1 MLPNDDVEQERL
13 DLQHHT
19 FKIYLDGKLHLAPLR
34 HPRRVLDIG
43 TGTGIWA
50 VEFAQ
55 EYPDAHVTGTDLS
68 PIQPEVVPRNCV
80 FEIGDAEEADWGF
93 SDPDAGGD
101 GGVFDYIHARAMV
114 TCFKDARTII
124 RRIYEN
130 LAPGGYFELQDPCL
144 PMRCDD
150 GTMEGTALGE
160 WNRLMDEGMLRMG
173 KDLRDNLNWGR
184 YMREVGFEGVVETR
198 GATAF
203 NTWPKGRKN
212 KVLGALSN
220 QNLSEGVQ
228 SMSLALFTRVLN
240 MGSDQVTSFLGD
252 VRRDL
257 ADTKIH
263 SYCTVY
269 IVYGRKPLRAPG
281 EERPQQQQQE
291 QGTKT

>member
-19 FKIYLDGKLHLAPLR
+19 FKIYLDGKLHLAPLSY
-34 HPRRVLDIG
+34 PRRVLDIG

-55 EYPDAHVTGTDLS
+55 EYPDATVIGTDLS
-68 PIQPEVVPRNCV
+68 PIQPEMVPRNCT

-93 SDPDAGGD
+93 DEPK
-101 GGVFDYIHARAMV
+101 FDYIHARAMV
-114 TCFKDARTII
+114 TCFKDAKTII
-124 RRIYEN
+124 HRIYDN

-150 GTMEGTALGE
+150 GTMDGTALGE
-160 WNRLMDEGMLRMG
+160 WNRLMDDGMLRMG

-184 YMREVGFEGVVETR
+184 YMREIGFEGVVETK

-212 KVLGALSN
+212 KILGALSN
-220 QNLSEGVQ
+220 QNLTEGVQ
-228 SMSLALFTRVLN
+228 SMSLALFTRMLN
-240 MGSDQVTSFLGD
+240 MSSEQVVSFLGD
-252 VRRDL
+252 VKRDL
-257 ADTKIH
+257 ADTNIH

-269 IVYGRKPLRAPG
+269 IVYGRKPLQTPG
-281 EERPQQQQQE
+281 ED
-291 QGTKT
+291 GT

>member
-19 FKIYLDGKLHLAPLR
+19 FKIYLDGKLHLAPLPQP
-34 HPRRVLDIG
+34 HGPRRTLDLG

-55 EYPDAHVTGTDLS
+55 TYPNATVIGTDLS
-68 PIQPEVVPRNCV
+68 PIQPEVVPRNCT

-93 SDPDAGGD
+93 DSSPK
-101 GGVFDYIHARAMV
+101 FDYIHARAMV
-114 TCFKDARTII
+114 TCFKDAKTII
-124 RRIYEN
+124 RRIYDN

-150 GTMEGTALGE
+150 GTMDGTALGE
-160 WNRLMDEGMLRMG
+160 WNRLMDEGMLRIG
-173 KDLRDNLNWGR
+173 KDLRDNLKWGQ
-184 YMREVGFEGVVETR
+184 YMREIGFEGVVESK

-212 KVLGALSN
+212 KVLGALSC
-220 QNLSEGVQ
+220 QNLTEGVQ

-240 MGSDQVTSFLGD
+240 MSSEQVLAFLED
-252 VRRDL
+252 VKRDL

-269 IVYGRKPLRAPG
+269 IVYGRKPLRGP
-281 EERPQQQQQE
+281 EED
-291 QGTKT
+291 KT

>member
-19 FKIYLDGKLHLAPLR
+19 FKLYLDGRLHLAPLPADG
-34 HPRRVLDIG
+34 PRRCLDVG

-55 EYPDAHVTGTDLS
+55 AYPGTTVIGTDLS
-68 PIQPEVVPRNCV
+68 PIQPDVVPRNCT
-80 FEIGDAEEADWGF
+80 FEIGDAEEAHWGF
-93 SDPDAGGD
+93 LDDED
-101 GGVFDYIHARAMV
+101 GGGSGFFDYVHARAMV
-114 TCFKDARTII
+114 TCFKDARAVL
-124 RRIYEN
+124 RRAYEN

-150 GTMEGTALGE
+150 GSMDGTALAE
-160 WNRLMDEGMLRMG
+160 WNRLLDEGMLRTG

-184 YMREVGFEGVVETR
+184 YMREIGFEAVVESR

-203 NTWPKGRKN
+203 NTWPRGRKN
-212 KVLGALSN
+212 KILGALSN
-220 QNLSEGVQ
+220 QNLTEGVQ

-240 MGSDQVTSFLGD
+240 MSSEHVLAFLED
-252 VRRDL
+252 VKRDL
-257 ADTKIH
+257 ADTRIH

-269 IVYGRKPLRAPG
+269 IVYGRKPLSPL
-281 EERPQQQQQE
+281 
-291 QGTKT
+291 